1 MEMIRTASSSDVQ
14 DEPASQATDG
24 YAEDES
30 EEQSETSAE
39 TEGTDEAT
47 VTLVADDV
55 KASIGIDDHEVIDDS
70 VRMYL
75 REIGQVPLLNA
86 AEERVLSSMIER
98 GRHLEKLEDAHLR
111 KYQASLSAVELTVD
125 LIGRIVR
132 SYAVLDVVRRQLAM
146 EEGLSVGHLVSRH
159 ELRAAID
166 NDIKPHFITAVAE
179 ETGRASTAAD
189 EAIVALSVN
198 TSILPLRAAEF
209 LRTEPLD
216 QLRELIA
223 NEKLLSLMEPY
234 EAEFSHHYEEIKRAA
249 QQAERHL
256 TQANL
261 RLVVSIAKK
270 YIGHGMTLLDLI
282 QEGNIGLMRAVEK
295 FRHRKGYKF
304 STYATWWIRQGIT
317 RAIADQART
326 IRIPVHMVE
335 TMNRLLR
342 TTRQLSQ
349 ELKREPSYEEIGLRL
364 SMNSDRVEE
373 VMDLF
378 HHEPISLETP
388 IGEDG
393 DTRLGDFV
401 EDHTSPAPAEV
412 ATQELLKEQLDRVLD
427 ELTPREKRVLQLRF
441 GLKDGHARTLEE
453 VGQEFNVTRERIRQI
468 EAKALRKLRHPSR
481 SRRLKDYL
489 D

>member
-1 MEMIRTASSSDVQ
+1 METIRDTNSPEVQ
-14 DEPASQATDG
+14 DDSTSAGADG
-24 YAEDES
+24 YSEDET
-30 EEQSETSAE
+30 EEPDIPADSDAADDA
-39 TEGTDEAT
+39 GLA
-47 VTLVADDV
+47 LVADDV
-55 KASIGIDDHEVIDDS
+55 KSLISLEDHEVIDDS

-75 REIGQVPLLNA
+75 REIGQVALLTA
-86 AEERVLSSMIER
+86 AEERTLSRSIER
-98 GRHLEKLEDAHLR
+98 GRYLAKLEDGHYR
-111 KYQASLSAVELTVD
+111 KHHTELPAVDLTVD
-125 LIGRIVR
+125 LVGRIVR
-132 SYAVLDVVRRQLAM
+132 AYPVLDVVRRQLDIPDGISLG
-146 EEGLSVGHLVSRH
+146 ELLQVK
-159 ELRAAID
+159 ELRSAID
-166 NDIKPHFITAVAE
+166 NDIKPGLVTAVQE
-179 ETGRASTAAD
+179 ETNRAAPASD
-189 EAIVALSVN
+189 EAVVSLSVN
-198 TSILPLRAAEF
+198 SSVLPPRAMRLLE
-209 LRTEPLD
+209 TESLD
-216 QLRELIA
+216 RIRQLVADNELA
-223 NEKLLSLMEPY
+223 RLFEPF
-234 EAEFSHHYEEIKRAA
+234 EAEFRSYYDAVKRTARD
-249 QQAERHL
+249 AENHL

-270 YIGHGMTLLDLI
+270 YIGHGMSLLDLI

-295 FRHRKGYKF
+295 FRHRKGFKF

-349 ELKREPSYEEIGLRL
+349 ELKREPSYEEIGQRL
-364 SMNSDRVEE
+364 NMNSERVEE

-401 EDHTSPAPAEV
+401 EDQTSPAPAEV

-481 SRRLKDYL
+481 SRKLKDYL

>member
-1 MEMIRTASSSDVQ
+1 MEMIRDTSTPDLQDDTAS
-14 DEPASQATDG
+14 AAADG
-24 YAEDES
+24 YGEEDS
-30 EEQSETSAE
+30 EEPDIQPDSEAADDA
-39 TEGTDEAT
+39 GLA
-47 VTLVADDV
+47 LVADDV
-55 KASIGIDDHEVIDDS
+55 KTLISLEDHEVIDDS

-75 REIGQVPLLNA
+75 REIGQVPLLTA
-86 AEERVLSSMIER
+86 AEERKLSSAIER
-98 GRHLEKLEDAHLR
+98 GRHLTKLEEVHLR
-111 KYQASLSAVELTVD
+111 KHGVDLSAVELTVD
-125 LIGRIVR
+125 LISRIVR
-132 SYAVLDVVRRQLAM
+132 TYPVLDVIRQEL
-146 EEGLSVGHLVSRH
+146 EISDGLSMAELLGVP

-166 NDIKPHFITAVAE
+166 NDIKPNLVAKVQE
-179 ETGRASTAAD
+179 ETNRAAPAAD
-189 EAIVALSVN
+189 EAIVSLSISSSVLPPRAMLLFETESIERMRALVAE
-198 TSILPLRAAEF
+198 TALPSML
-209 LRTEPLD
+209 
-216 QLRELIA
+216 
-223 NEKLLSLMEPY
+223 EPY
-234 EAEFSHHYEEIKRAA
+234 EDEFRCYYDEVKRAA
-249 QQAERHL
+249 RDAENHL

-270 YIGHGMTLLDLI
+270 YIGHGMSLLDLI

-295 FRHRKGYKF
+295 FRHRKGFKF

-349 ELKREPSYEEIGLRL
+349 ELKREPSYEEIGSRL
-364 SMNSDRVEE
+364 NMNSERVEE

-401 EDHTSPAPAEV
+401 EDQTSPAPAEV

-481 SRRLKDYL
+481 SRKLKDYL

>member
-1 MEMIRTASSSDVQ
+1 MEMIRDSSAPEVQ
-14 DEPASQATDG
+14 DESTNAAADG
-24 YAEDES
+24 YGDE
-30 EEQSETSAE
+30 ETDEPDMPADSET
-39 TEGTDEAT
+39 TDEPSL
-47 VTLVADDV
+47 TLVADDV
-55 KASIGIDDHEVIDDS
+55 KATISLEDHEVIDDS

-86 AEERVLSSMIER
+86 AEERVLSTMIER
-98 GRHLEKLEDAHLR
+98 GRHLEKLEETYFKKCRTTLT
-111 KYQASLSAVELTVD
+111 AVDLTVD
-125 LIGRIVR
+125 VMGRVIR
-132 SYAVLDVVRRQLAM
+132 SHPVLEVLREQLGI
-146 EEGLSVGHLVSRH
+146 EEGLTIGQLVQVA

-166 NDIKPHFITAVAE
+166 NDIKPGLVAAVAE
-179 ETGRASTAAD
+179 HTNRAAPAAD
-189 EAIVALSVN
+189 EAIVSLSVN
-198 TSILPLRAAEF
+198 SSVLPARAAE
-209 LRTEPLD
+209 LLATESLER
-216 QLRELIA
+216 LRELIA
-223 NEKLLSLMEPY
+223 DESLTSLFEPY
-234 EAEFSHHYEEIKRAA
+234 EDEFRRHYEEVKCAA
-249 QQAERHL
+249 LQAERHL

-270 YIGHGMTLLDLI
+270 YIGHGMSLLDLI

-295 FRHRKGYKF
+295 FRHRKGFKF

-364 SMNSDRVEE
+364 NMASDRVEE

-481 SRRLKDYL
+481 SRKLKDYL